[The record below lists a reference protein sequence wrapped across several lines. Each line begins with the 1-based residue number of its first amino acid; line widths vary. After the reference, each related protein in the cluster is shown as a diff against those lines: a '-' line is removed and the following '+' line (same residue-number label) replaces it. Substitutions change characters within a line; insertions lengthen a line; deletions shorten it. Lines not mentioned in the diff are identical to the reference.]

1 MRCDHR
7 MIAVGKL
14 SFPPHRAP
22 GAYFLVGDQ
31 TLENPVERTNPHG
44 GLSNRATVAL
54 NFPEA

>member
-22 GAYFLVGDQ
+22 GAYFLVGDKQ
-31 TLENPVERTNPHG
+31 TLENSVERNLPTR
-44 GLSNRATVAL
+44 GLEQSGYGRVE
-54 NFPEA
+54 FP

>member
-22 GAYFLVGDQ
+22 GAYFLVGDKQ
-31 TLENPVERTNPHG
+31 TLENSVERNLPTW
-44 GLSNRATVAL
+44 GLEQSGYGRVE
-54 NFPEA
+54 FP